1 MMFSAQPAAGSTFLG
16 WSGHC
21 EGKTAITVIN
31 MTEHKQ
37 CVARFEL
44 LATEP
49 EKEDD
54 GLGNYCTGRG
64 YTNISCNARGAVI
77 GDIDGKIE
85 VDSAGYLSNG
95 IVTKPL
101 TNKGWVANL
110 TIEDTG
116 SLTGGI
122 VTGSI
127 INKGEMSN
135 FEFRGD
141 VLSGGKLSGVIKNNS
156 PNVCFAG
163 GIVRGV
169 IKDVSLAANTRI
181 LGGRLSGKIVGD
193 SQSPARL
200 SKVILTSD
208 TSLSNVLLE
217 EDVIIE
223 QDVSHETTK
232 MTKVKLAPN
241 LKIRGGKISG
251 ELTGEEAA
259 PAHLSNLLIKSG
271 TVLENVILDDQV
283 EIEDEKTC
291 ADPQLDDTVDQNA
304 TATDDAESG
313 AIALNPNGKQA
324 ESTTRFKMQL
334 TTSQGKRANKTVL
347 SQEEAKNVNLSAHI
361 TVQAEHLGK
370 VAKTLVV
377 VQHKNADKTVSYM
390 KAASGWKIWDGQ
402 LSHLQ
407 PLENYQQLPASVDFS
422 VFTGDLS
429 NQGGEFSLYAGYRL
443 QDGTLVFNGQNPLNF
458 AVTRTA
464 ESCALTCG
472 CQ

>member
-1 MMFSAQPAAGSTFLG
+1 
-16 WSGHC
+16 
-21 EGKTAITVIN
+21 VN
-31 MTEHKQ
+31 MTESKQ

-54 GLGNYCTGRG
+54 GLGNYCTGKG

-110 TIEDTG
+110 TIEETG

-127 INKGEMSN
+127 INKGEMSH

-141 VLSGGKLSGVIKNNS
+141 VLSGGKLAGVIKNNS
-156 PNVCFAG
+156 PNVCFSD

-193 SQSPARL
+193 SQYPARL
-200 SKVILTSD
+200 AKVILTGT
-208 TSLSNVLLE
+208 TSLTNVLLE
-217 EDVIIE
+217 EDVTIE
-223 QDVSHETTK
+223 QDTTLETTK
-232 MTKVKLAPN
+232 MTQVKLAPN
-241 LKIRGGKISG
+241 VKIRGGKISG
-251 ELTGEEAA
+251 DLTGEAAA
-259 PAHLSNLLIKSG
+259 PAHLANMVVQADS
-271 TVLENVILDDQV
+271 TLENIIFDEQV
-283 EIEDEKTC
+283 EIKDETTC
-291 ADPQLDDTVDQNA
+291 ADKELADTADQNSPEV
-304 TATDDAESG
+304 AETENS
-313 AIALNPNGKQA
+313 AIMLNSNGKQA
-324 ESTTRFKMQL
+324 ESTTRVKMQL
-334 TTSQGKRANKTVL
+334 TTLRGKRANKAVL
-347 SQEEAKNVNLSAHI
+347 SQEEAKTVDLSAHL
-361 TVQAEHLGK
+361 TVQTEHVGK
-370 VAKTLVV
+370 VAKMLAV
-377 VQHKNADKTVSYM
+377 VQHKNGDKTVSYM
-390 KAASGWKIWDGQ
+390 KTAAGWKIWNGQ
-402 LSHLQ
+402 IEELQ
-407 PLENYQQLPASVDFS
+407 PLENYQQLPATVEFS
-422 VFTGDLS
+422 VFNGDLS
-429 NQGGEFSLYAGYRL
+429 KQGGEFSLYTGYRL
-443 QDGTLVFNGQNPLNF
+443 QDGTLVFNGQNPLHF
-458 AVTRTA
+458 AVTRQP